1 MTTGKGKGSM
11 KMGGGGAWPLDK
23 YNFIALGPLGGRG
36 LALKCVNVD
45 D

>member
-11 KMGGGGAWPLDK
+11 KMEGWGAWPLDK

-36 LALKCVNVD
+36 LALECVNVD